1 MDLYRWIMYIHINR
15 VAVRWVVAAL
25 CMGLFPTSFVHA
37 KEYHVSVDGSDA
49 AEGTFSKPFRTIAYA
64 ARIAQPG
71 DTVTVHE
78 GTYREWIN
86 PTRGGTCDTLR
97 IVYRA
102 AEGEQVEIKG
112 SEVIPGKWERTET
125 KGVWKIVIP
134 NAFFGDHNPYQ
145 TVVEGDWYVNPGWPR
160 HTGEVFLNGVAL
172 CEQPSLEQVAH
183 VSPDSTLADPDRA
196 LYAWYCESDEH
207 STTLWANFQKENPNR
222 ELVEISVRRTCFYPS
237 KPGINYITISGF
249 RFSQAATQWPAPTA
263 EQIGM
268 IATNWNKGWI
278 IENNVIHDSKCA
290 GITLGKERSTG
301 HNVWSAN
308 PVFDGSLHYIEVI
321 FKTLRNGWNREHIG
335 SHVVRNNTIYD
346 CGQSGICGS
355 MGAAFSRIV
364 GNHIYNIA
372 SNKQLKG
379 PELGGIKFHG
389 AIDVLIQGNRIHHTE
404 KGLFLD
410 WMTQGTRISGNLF
423 YDNVVEDLY
432 MEVNHG
438 PYIVDNNIFGSP
450 FNLWDM
456 SDGGAFV
463 HNLFLGKIRF
473 QPELSRYTPYHL
485 PHSTEVAGISII
497 IGGDD
502 RFYNN
507 VFLPSR
513 LADGEKIAGS
523 YGLADYAKAGYPVTA
538 GGNAYFAPAQPFP
551 ADTLGGVRQ
560 RPEEVVIEE
569 TADGVF
575 IVLPDVELPTAEVG
589 IVRGDELGQTVLAK
603 TGYENPDGSS
613 VVFDTDYFGQKR
625 SESSLVP
632 GPFTDWRQK
641 NGKYKIW

>member
-1 MDLYRWIMYIHINR
+1 
-15 VAVRWVVAAL
+15 
-25 CMGLFPTSFVHA
+25 
-37 KEYHVSVDGSDA
+37 
-49 AEGTFSKPFRTIAYA
+49 
-64 ARIAQPG
+64 
-71 DTVTVHE
+71 
-78 GTYREWIN
+78 
-86 PTRGGTCDTLR
+86 
-97 IVYRA
+97 
-102 AEGEQVEIKG
+102 
-112 SEVIPGKWERTET
+112 
-125 KGVWKIVIP
+125 
-134 NAFFGDHNPYQ
+134 
-145 TVVEGDWYVNPGWPR
+145 
-160 HTGEVFLNGVAL
+160 
-172 CEQPSLEQVAH
+172 
-183 VSPDSTLADPDRA
+183 
-196 LYAWYCESDEH
+196 
-207 STTLWANFQKENPNR
+207 
-222 ELVEISVRRTCFYPS
+222 
-237 KPGINYITISGF
+237 
-249 RFSQAATQWPAPTA
+249 
-263 EQIGM
+263 
-268 IATNWNKGWI
+268 
-278 IENNVIHDSKCA
+278 
-290 GITLGKERSTG
+290 
-301 HNVWSAN
+301 
-308 PVFDGSLHYIEVI
+308 
-321 FKTLRNGWNREHIG
+321 
-335 SHVVRNNTIYD
+335 
-346 CGQSGICGS
+346 

-372 SNKQLKG
+372 SDKQLKG
-379 PELGGIKFHG
+379 PELGGTKFHG
-389 AIDVLIQGNRIHHTE
+389 AIDVQIQGNGIHHTE

-410 WMTQGTRISGNLF
+410 WMTQGTRITGNLF

-473 QPELSRYTPYHL
+473 QPEPSRYTPYHL

-560 RPEEVVIEE
+560 RPEEEVVIEE

-575 IVLPDVELPTAEVG
+575 IVLPDVELPTAGAG

-613 VVFDTDYFGQKR
+613 VKSEAKR
-625 SESSLVP
+625 S
-632 GPFTDWRQK
+632 
-641 NGKYKIW
+641 

>member
-15 VAVRWVVAAL
+15 VAVCWVFAAL

-78 GTYREWIN
+78 GTYREWID
-86 PTRGGTCDTLR
+86 PARGGTCDTLR

-112 SEVIPGKWERTET
+112 SEVVPGKWEQTET

-237 KPGINYITISGF
+237 KPGIDYITISGF

-278 IENNVIHDSKCA
+278 IENNVIHDSECA

-301 HNVWSAN
+301 HNV
-308 PVFDGSLHYIEVI
+308 
-321 FKTLRNGWNREHIG
+321 
-335 SHVVRNNTIYD
+335 
-346 CGQSGICGS
+346 
-355 MGAAFSRIV
+355 
-364 GNHIYNIA
+364 
-372 SNKQLKG
+372 
-379 PELGGIKFHG
+379 
-389 AIDVLIQGNRIHHTE
+389 
-404 KGLFLD
+404 
-410 WMTQGTRISGNLF
+410 
-423 YDNVVEDLY
+423 
-432 MEVNHG
+432 
-438 PYIVDNNIFGSP
+438 
-450 FNLWDM
+450 
-456 SDGGAFV
+456 
-463 HNLFLGKIRF
+463 
-473 QPELSRYTPYHL
+473 
-485 PHSTEVAGISII
+485 
-497 IGGDD
+497 
-502 RFYNN
+502 
-507 VFLPSR
+507 
-513 LADGEKIAGS
+513 
-523 YGLADYAKAGYPVTA
+523 
-538 GGNAYFAPAQPFP
+538 
-551 ADTLGGVRQ
+551 
-560 RPEEVVIEE
+560 
-569 TADGVF
+569 
-575 IVLPDVELPTAEVG
+575 
-589 IVRGDELGQTVLAK
+589 
-603 TGYENPDGSS
+603 
-613 VVFDTDYFGQKR
+613 
-625 SESSLVP
+625 
-632 GPFTDWRQK
+632 
-641 NGKYKIW
+641 

>member
-1 MDLYRWIMYIHINR
+1 
-15 VAVRWVVAAL
+15 
-25 CMGLFPTSFVHA
+25 
-37 KEYHVSVDGSDA
+37 
-49 AEGTFSKPFRTIAYA
+49 
-64 ARIAQPG
+64 
-71 DTVTVHE
+71 
-78 GTYREWIN
+78 
-86 PTRGGTCDTLR
+86 
-97 IVYRA
+97 
-102 AEGEQVEIKG
+102 
-112 SEVIPGKWERTET
+112 
-125 KGVWKIVIP
+125 
-134 NAFFGDHNPYQ
+134 
-145 TVVEGDWYVNPGWPR
+145 
-160 HTGEVFLNGVAL
+160 
-172 CEQPSLEQVAH
+172 
-183 VSPDSTLADPDRA
+183 
-196 LYAWYCESDEH
+196 
-207 STTLWANFQKENPNR
+207 
-222 ELVEISVRRTCFYPS
+222 
-237 KPGINYITISGF
+237 
-249 RFSQAATQWPAPTA
+249 
-263 EQIGM
+263 
-268 IATNWNKGWI
+268 
-278 IENNVIHDSKCA
+278 
-290 GITLGKERSTG
+290 
-301 HNVWSAN
+301 
-308 PVFDGSLHYIEVI
+308 
-321 FKTLRNGWNREHIG
+321 
-335 SHVVRNNTIYD
+335 
-346 CGQSGICGS
+346 
-355 MGAAFSRIV
+355 
-364 GNHIYNIA
+364 
-372 SNKQLKG
+372 
-379 PELGGIKFHG
+379 
-389 AIDVLIQGNRIHHTE
+389 
-404 KGLFLD
+404 
-410 WMTQGTRISGNLF
+410 
-423 YDNVVEDLY
+423 

-473 QPELSRYTPYHL
+473 QPEHSRYTPYHL

-507 VFLPSR
+507 MFLPSR